1 MQRGA
6 RDAATP
12 QANHIESSK
21 RRDLALGKTE
31 WNEVA
36 GDAAD
41 ASHHSAFADMHEL
54 VDRSVAADEGAAADV
69 HVTAEYGV
77 VRKGDVVAN
86 VTIMRDVG
94 TDHKE
99 ATIADARN
107 PAAGFSADIHG
118 NAFTHLTKCA
128 DNELGRLTAIMDR
141 LWRRAERRKRMDD
154 GRFADSRRAGD
165 VNMADEAHAVLQL
178 DVGTEYTIRSDLDAG
193 TNARAVGDARR
204 CINRHL
210 LLDPTTVLLC
220 ELPG

>member
-1 MQRGA
+1 MSGRIALVVLGLALDVGTHQGPLTAGAYERDDLLHQGIVCKLGRDHINSVGKYTIAKEQRLVRLAQPMQRGP

-31 WNEVA
+31 WNDVA

-54 VDRSVAADEGAAADV
+54 VDRSVASDEGAAADV
-69 HVTAEYGV
+69 HVTAEHGV

-107 PAAGFSADIHG
+107 PAAGFSAE
-118 NAFTHLTKCA
+118 FMVTPSRTSQ
-128 DNELGRLTAIMDR
+128 
-141 LWRRAERRKRMDD
+141 RAPIT
-154 GRFADSRRAGD
+154 SW
-165 VNMADEAHAVLQL
+165 
-178 DVGTEYTIRSDLDAG
+178 VGSQR
-193 TNARAVGDARR
+193 
-204 CINRHL
+204 
-210 LLDPTTVLLC
+210 
-220 ELPG
+220 